1 MSEIVAKDF
10 VDREIK
16 VGDVCAYPVR
26 RGSKMWLNRLL
37 VQAIVADIDGS
48 PKLKGQN
55 RDGHPVTI
63 SSLDRVVIIGR
74 NNTVPMLED

>member
-1 MSEIVAKDF
+1 MTAKDF
-10 VDREIK
+10 ADREIK

-26 RGSKMWLNRLL
+26 RGSRMWLNRLL
-37 VQAIVADIDGS
+37 VQAIVPEMDGS
-48 PKLKGQN
+48 LKLKGTN

-63 SSLDRVVIIGR
+63 TTLDRVVIIGR